1 MDRFIQANAIRLH
14 CLDHPGGDLPLVL
27 MPGLTANAH
36 AFDGLVKAG
45 LSPALRVLALDLRG
59 RGLSD
64 KPDSG
69 YSMAEH
75 AADVLGLLDALG
87 LRQVVLGGH
96 SFGGLLALYM
106 AARYPE
112 RVDKLV
118 VIDAAGSF
126 HPQVR
131 ELIQPSLDRLGTV
144 HPSWEAYLAAIKRM
158 PFYAGWWDPSI
169 ESAYRADVEIR
180 DDGTVKP
187 RSRPEAIGEALDK
200 LLAEDWPGHMAAVR
214 QPMLLLNALGAYGPP
229 GTPPVLP
236 REQALETVAAVADGR
251 YVEVPGNHMTMLF
264 GEGATRTVEAILG
277 FVRP

>member
-1 MDRFIQANAIRLH
+1 MERFVQTNGIQLH
-14 CLDHPGGDLPLVL
+14 CLDHPGGEPPLVL

-36 AFDGLVKAG
+36 AFDGLIGAG
-45 LSPALRVLALDLRG
+45 LSPALRVLAVDLRG

-64 KPDSG
+64 KPERG
-69 YSMAEH
+69 YGMAEH
-75 AADVLGLLDALG
+75 AADVVGLLDALG
-87 LRQVVLGGH
+87 LERVVLGGH

-106 AARYPE
+106 AAHYPE
-112 RVDKLV
+112 RVARLV
-118 VIDAAGSF
+118 VLDAACSF

-144 HPSWEAYLAAIKRM
+144 HPSWDEYLATIKRM
-158 PFYAGWWDPSI
+158 PFYAGWWDPAI
-169 ESAYRADVEIR
+169 ESAYRADVETR
-180 DDGTVKP
+180 DDGTLRP
-187 RSRPEAIGEALDK
+187 RSRPEAIGEALDG
-200 LLAEDWPGHMAAVR
+200 LLAEDWPGHLAAVR
-214 QPMLLLNALGAYGPP
+214 QPMLLVNAPGAYGPP

-264 GEGATRTVEAILG
+264 GEGAARTVEAILD

>member
-1 MDRFIQANAIRLH
+1 MDRFIQANGIRLH
-14 CLDHPGGDLPLVL
+14 CLDHPGGDPPLVL

-36 AFDGLVKAG
+36 AFDGLIKAG

-64 KPDSG
+64 KPDSSYG
-69 YSMAEH
+69 MAEH
-75 AADVLGLLDALG
+75 AADVLDLLDALG

-106 AARYPE
+106 AAHYPE
-112 RVDKLV
+112 RVGKLV
-118 VIDAAGSF
+118 IIDAAGSF

-131 ELIQPSLDRLGTV
+131 ELIQPSLERLGTV
-144 HPSWEAYLAAIKRM
+144 LPSWDAYLSAVRRM
-158 PFYAGWWDPSI
+158 PFYQDWWDPTI
-169 ESAYRADVEIR
+169 ESYYRADVEIR

-187 RSRPEAIGEALDK
+187 RSRPEAISQALDQV
-200 LLAEDWPGHMAAVR
+200 LAEDWPGHLAAIR

-236 REQALETVAAVADGR
+236 REQALETIAAVADGR

-264 GEGATRTVEAILG
+264 GEGAQRTVEAVLE
-277 FVRP
+277 FVRA

>member
-1 MDRFIQANAIRLH
+1 MDRFIQANGIQLH
-14 CLDHPGGDLPLVL
+14 CLDHPGGEPPLVL

-36 AFDGLVKAG
+36 AFDGLIKAG

-69 YSMAEH
+69 YGIAEH
-75 AADVLGLLDALG
+75 AADVLDLLDALG

-112 RVDKLV
+112 RVGKLV
-118 VIDAAGSF
+118 IIDAAGSF

-131 ELIQPSLDRLGTV
+131 ELIQPSLERLGTV
-144 HPSWEAYLAAIKRM
+144 LPSWDAYLSAVKRM
-158 PFYAGWWDPSI
+158 PFYQDWWDPTI
-169 ESAYRADVEIR
+169 ESYYRADVEIR

-187 RSRPEAIGEALDK
+187 RSRPEAISQALDQV
-200 LLAEDWPGHMAAVR
+200 LAEDWPGHLTAIR

-236 REQALETVAAVADGR
+236 REQALETIAAVPDGR

-264 GEGATRTVEAILG
+264 GEGAQRMVEAILG
-277 FVRP
+277 FVRA